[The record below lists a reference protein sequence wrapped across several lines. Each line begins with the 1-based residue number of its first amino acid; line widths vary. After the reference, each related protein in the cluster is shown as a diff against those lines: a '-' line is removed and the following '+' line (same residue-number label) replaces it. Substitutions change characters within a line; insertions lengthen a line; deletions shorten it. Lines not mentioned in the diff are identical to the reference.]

1 MKKIKTA
8 YWIITILFTGFMV
21 FTAIPEILKVPD
33 AVSFMRQLGYPDY
46 FNRFIGTMKVLGCIA
61 ILIPGYPRIKEWAYA
76 GLAFDLLGA
85 VYSVTASFGFEVSE
99 LFILLPMVFLILS
112 YSLYHKYQAFQ
123 KTV

>member
-8 YWIITILFTGFMV
+8 YWIITVLFAGFML
-21 FTAIPEILKVPD
+21 FTAIPEIMKIPE

-46 FNRFIGTMKVLGCIA
+46 FNRFIGVMKVLGCTA

-85 VYSVTASFGFEVSE
+85 AYSITSTSGFDASE
-99 LFILLPMVFLILS
+99 LFLLLPVILLILS
-112 YSLYHKYQAFQ
+112 YSLHHKNLKLKNAA
-123 KTV
+123 

>member
-8 YWIITILFTGFMV
+8 YWIITILFAGFMT

-33 AVSFMRQLGYPDY
+33 AVVFMRQLGYPDY
-46 FNRFIGTMKVLGCIA
+46 FNRFIGVMKILGCIA

-85 VYSVTASFGFEVSE
+85 VFSLTASFGFEVSE
-99 LFILLPMVFLILS
+99 LFLLLPIVFLILS
-112 YSLYHKYQAFQ
+112 YSLYHKNLALQ
-123 KTV
+123 KAA